1 MIKTELNFCLLLI
14 VMLFHFN
21 PFQIA
26 MAEDDKLIIDDRR
39 SGNYFATSGDQWRL
53 VTDGVMGGVS
63 DGQLSVDR
71 ENQNCLRLQG
81 DVKLDNNGGFVQA
94 ALDLSTYSPQDI
106 EKYAGLMLT
115 VYGNNEQ
122 YNVHLRTRDN
132 WLPWQAYR
140 ATFTA
145 APEWK
150 ELYIP
155 FTEFVPYRTDK
166 ALDVSRLKRIG
177 IVAIGREFRADL
189 CIGRIVFYR

>member
-1 MIKTELNFCLLLI
+1 
-14 VMLFHFN
+14 MLFHFN
-21 PFQIA
+21 PFQTA

-39 SGNYFATSGDQWRL
+39 SGNYFATSGDPWRL

-71 ENQNCLRLQG
+71 ENQDCLRLQG

-94 ALDLSTYSPQDI
+94 ALDLSKYSPQDI

-115 VYGNNEQ
+115 VYGNNER

-155 FTEFVPYRTDK
+155 FTEFVPYRTNK